1 MNEARYVSIVKQ
13 YSDTVYR
20 VALSYTK
27 KEADAEDVVQSVF
40 MKLFVTDTVFVD
52 EDHVR
57 KWLIRVTVNECK
69 NFWKSFWQQ
78 RVDSMEELEGEVSFS
93 SEEKSELYYAV
104 MDLPKKY
111 RVVVHLFYYE
121 GYSTQ
126 EIAALLHI
134 RDSAVRNQL
143 VRARKRLKQ
152 QLREAWKDE

>member
-40 MKLFVTDTVFVD
+40 MKLFVTDTVFAD

-78 RVDSMEELEGEVSFS
+78 RVDSMEALDGEVSFS

>member
-1 MNEARYVSIVKQ
+1 MNEARYVSVVKQ

-40 MKLFVTDTVFVD
+40 MKLFVTDTVFAD

-78 RVDSMEELEGEVSFS
+78 RVDSMEALDGEVSFS